1 MMQLTQID
9 RWLRERFIYQ
19 THVYTMRLP
28 ESGLSRQVTIEELEE
43 TPGRR
48 YRYRLVVN
56 AKRDLESLLT
66 ALRSGNQMFVTRVVE
81 TDPWYRPIIAP
92 RGKSFFFRTFW
103 WAAVAGLV
111 VIALGVGY
119 QVNSDAELKAEIMQS
134 VDVLL
139 GK

>member
-1 MMQLTQID
+1 MQLTQID

-28 ESGLSRQVTIEELEE
+28 ESGLSNRVAIEELEE
-43 TPGRR
+43 SAGRR
-48 YRYRLVVN
+48 YRYRLIVN

-66 ALRSGNQMFVTRVVE
+66 ALRSGNQMFVTRIVE
-81 TDPWYRPIIAP
+81 RDPWYRPIIAP

-103 WAAVAGLV
+103 WSAVAGLV

-119 QVNSDAELKAEIMQS
+119 QVNSDAELKVEIMQS
-134 VDVLL
+134 VDTLL

>member
-1 MMQLTQID
+1 MQLTQID

-28 ESGLSRQVTIEELEE
+28 ESGLSKLVAIEELEE
-43 TPGRR
+43 SAGRR
-48 YRYRLVVN
+48 YRYRLIVN

-66 ALRSGNQMFVTRVVE
+66 ALRSGNQMFVTRIVE
-81 TDPWYRPIIAP
+81 RDPWYRPIIAP

-103 WAAVAGLV
+103 WSAVAGLV

-134 VDVLL
+134 VDTLL

>member
-1 MMQLTQID
+1 MQLTPID

-28 ESGLSRQVTIEELEE
+28 ESGLSGQVTIEVLGES
-43 TPGRR
+43 PSRR

-66 ALRSGNQMFVTRVVE
+66 ALRSGNQMFATRIVE

-92 RGKSFFFRTFW
+92 KGKSFFFRTFW
-103 WAAVAGLV
+103 WTVTAGCIA
-111 VIALGVGY
+111 IALSLTY
-119 QVNSDAELKAEIMQS
+119 RINSDEELKAEIGQS
-134 VDVLL
+134 LNTLL

>member
-1 MMQLTQID
+1 
-9 RWLRERFIYQ
+9 
-19 THVYTMRLP
+19 MRLP
-28 ESGLSRQVTIEELEE
+28 ESGLSKRVAIEELEE
-43 TPGRR
+43 SAGRR
-48 YRYRLVVN
+48 YRYRLIVN

-66 ALRSGNQMFVTRVVE
+66 ALRSGNQMFVTRIVE
-81 TDPWYRPIIAP
+81 RDPWYRPIIAP

-103 WAAVAGLV
+103 WSAVAGLV

-134 VDVLL
+134 VDTLL

>member
-1 MMQLTQID
+1 MQLTQID

-28 ESGLSRQVTIEELEE
+28 ESGLSGQVTVEELEE
-43 TPGRR
+43 SPSRR
-48 YRYRLVVN
+48 YRYRLIVN

-66 ALRSGNQMFVTRVVE
+66 ALRSGNQMFVTRIVE

-103 WAAVAGLV
+103 WT
-111 VIALGVGY
+111 VIAGFAVTALGLGY
-119 QVNSDAELKAEIMQS
+119 RIHSDEGLKTEIMQS
-134 VDVLL
+134 VDTLL

>member
-1 MMQLTQID
+1 MQLTPID

-28 ESGLSRQVTIEELEE
+28 ESGLSGQVTIEELGES
-43 TPGRR
+43 PSRR

-66 ALRSGNQMFVTRVVE
+66 ALRSGNQMFATRIVE

-92 RGKSFFFRTFW
+92 KGKSFFFRTFW
-103 WAAVAGLV
+103 WTVTAGCIA
-111 VIALGVGY
+111 IALSLTY
-119 QVNSDAELKAEIMQS
+119 RINSDEELKAEIGQS
-134 VDVLL
+134 LNTLL

>member
-1 MMQLTQID
+1 MQLTQID

-28 ESGLSRQVTIEELEE
+28 ESGLSERVAIEELEE
-43 TPGRR
+43 SAGRR
-48 YRYRLVVN
+48 YRYRLIVN

-66 ALRSGNQMFVTRVVE
+66 ALRSGNQMFVTRIVE
-81 TDPWYRPIIAP
+81 RDPWYRPIIAP

-103 WAAVAGLV
+103 WSAVAGLV

-134 VDVLL
+134 VDTLL

>member
-1 MMQLTQID
+1 MQLTPID

-19 THVYTMRLP
+19 THVYTVRLP
-28 ESGLSRQVTIEELEE
+28 ESGLSGQVTIEELEE
-43 TPGRR
+43 SPSRR

-66 ALRSGNQMFVTRVVE
+66 ALRSGNQMFATRIVE

-92 RGKSFFFRTFW
+92 KGKSFFFRTFW
-103 WAAVAGLV
+103 WTVTAGF
-111 VIALGVGY
+111 IALALSLTY
-119 QVNSDAELKAEIMQS
+119 RINSDEELKAEIVQS
-134 VDVLL
+134 LSTLL